1 MLYLDM
7 HPFVELAKK
16 TVEEYVRKGKI
27 PSPPSNIPEEM
38 NKKAGVFVS
47 IKKRGQLRGC
57 IGTFLPTTDNI
68 YEEIVRNA
76 IAAATQDPRFSPVQE
91 QEIPELEFSVDI
103 LSPPQPVRDLNELDP
118 KKYGVIVMKGW
129 KRGLLLPDIE
139 GVNTIDEQLKIA
151 KLKAGISPFDSD
163 VEIYKFKVERYK

>member
-1 MLYLDM
+1 MN
-7 HPFVELAKK
+7 PFVELAKK
-16 TVEEYVRKGKI
+16 TVEEYIRKGTI
-27 PSPPSNIPEEM
+27 SSPPSKIPEEM

-57 IGTFLPTTDNI
+57 IGTFLPTTENI

-76 IAAATQDPRFSPVQE
+76 IAAATQDPRFSPIQE
-91 QEIPELEFSVDI
+91 EELPDLEFSVDI
-103 LSPPQPVRDLNELDP
+103 LSPPEPVRDLTELDP

-129 KRGLLLPDIE
+129 QRGLLLPDIE
-139 GVNTIDEQLKIA
+139 GVNTVDEQLKIA

>member
-1 MLYLDM
+1 MN
-7 HPFVELAKK
+7 PFVELAKK
-16 TVEEYVRKGKI
+16 TVEEYIRKGTI
-27 PSPPSNIPEEM
+27 PSPPSKIPEEM

-57 IGTFLPTTDNI
+57 IGTFLPTTENI

-76 IAAATQDPRFSPVQE
+76 IAAATQDPRFSPIQE
-91 QEIPELEFSVDI
+91 EELPDLEFSVDI
-103 LSPPQPVRDLNELDP
+103 LSPPEPVRDLTELDP

-129 KRGLLLPDIE
+129 QRGLLLPDIE
-139 GVNTIDEQLKIA
+139 GVNTVDEQLKIA

>member
-1 MLYLDM
+1 MN
-7 HPFVELAKK
+7 PFVELAKK
-16 TVEEYVRKGKI
+16 TVEEYIRKGTI
-27 PSPPSNIPEEM
+27 PSPPSKIPEEM

-57 IGTFLPTTDNI
+57 IGTFLPTTENI

-76 IAAATQDPRFSPVQE
+76 IAAATQDPRFSPIQE
-91 QEIPELEFSVDI
+91 EELPDLEFSVDI
-103 LSPPQPVRDLNELDP
+103 LSPPEPVRDLTELDP
-118 KKYGVIVMKGW
+118 KNYGVIVMKGW
-129 KRGLLLPDIE
+129 QRGLLLPDIE
-139 GVNTIDEQLKIA
+139 GVNTVDEQLKIA